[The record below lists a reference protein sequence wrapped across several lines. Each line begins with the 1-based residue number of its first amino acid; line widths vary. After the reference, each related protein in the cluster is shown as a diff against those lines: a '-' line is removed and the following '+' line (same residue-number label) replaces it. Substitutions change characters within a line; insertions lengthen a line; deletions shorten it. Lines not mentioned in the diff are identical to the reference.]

1 MTAPPRAIIH
11 AATACALLV
20 CALGSTAGCNPAG
33 SGSSSQPLNVL
44 LISIDTTRADHL
56 GCYGNRQVRTPAID
70 RLASEGVLFEQCI
83 SPAPLTL
90 PSHATMLTGRLP
102 FVHGARNNGQFRLHE
117 ENDTL
122 AEAFKEA
129 GYVTA
134 AEVAAAVLDREYG
147 VNQGFD
153 SYTDVKAA
161 RGRARD
167 RRHTEHLERSAQ
179 EVADSAIAWLDQ
191 HAGEKFFLFVH
202 FFDPHQPYLAPER
215 FATQYPDPYLAEI
228 AYADEQVGRLIAALD
243 RSAAAKRTLVI
254 LTSDHGEG
262 RGQHKEATHGNFIYN
277 STQRVPLIM
286 RAAGRIPAGRRVSS
300 LVRLTDIAPT
310 ALAMAGLEPLES
322 CQGAN
327 LLPVVGGGGGADATA
342 ATDLKLDAYAE
353 TLCPRYDFG
362 YSHLRALWS
371 DGFKYI
377 HAPRPELYDLSTD
390 PDEQLDLAAAQPQ
403 RVAGMAA
410 KLKRLIL
417 DAPRGVAPEKAI
429 MAATPE
435 SVRAMQHLG
444 YVGGEAEATSEAD
457 LLDPIG
463 PDPKDHAEDI
473 TRICHALAMRSM
485 KNYPAAE
492 QIFRELISRFPPD
505 QKGFYRVHLGLAET
519 LQELRKFD
527 EAASHF
533 EKALEARPDDA
544 QALTGL
550 GMCLMKLNRPAEAIE
565 RFDASIRA
573 TPGFA
578 RAYLQK
584 AGALAAAGD
593 LDQAAAL
600 LRRTLELDP
609 EMVAAYVN
617 LGTVYGMKGDATHAA
632 EAFRKAL
639 AIEPENEGA
648 RRGLQKLG
656 VGP

>member
-1 MTAPPRAIIH
+1 MTAPARRSVFAAAWCAVVVCLLGGAI
-11 AATACALLV
+11 
-20 CALGSTAGCNPAG
+20 GCNPVG
-33 SGSSSQPLNVL
+33 GGGRSSEPLNVV

-56 GCYGNRQVRTPAID
+56 GCYGNTQVRTPAID
-70 RLASEGVLFEQCI
+70 RLASEGVLFEQCVA
-83 SPAPLTL
+83 PAPLTL
-90 PSHATMLTGRLP
+90 PSHTTMLTGRLP
-102 FVHGARNNGQFRLHE
+102 FVHGARNNGQFRVHE

-147 VNQGFD
+147 LNQGFD

-161 RGRARD
+161 RGRSHD
-167 RRHTEHLERSAQ
+167 RRHSEHLERSGQ
-179 EVADSAIAWLDQ
+179 EVCDSAIAWLEQ
-191 HAGEKFFLFVH
+191 HAGERFFLFVH
-202 FFDPHQPYLAPER
+202 LFDPHQPYLAPER
-215 FATQYPDPYLAEI
+215 FAAQYPDPYLAEI

-286 RAAGRIPAGRRVSS
+286 RSAGRVPAGRRVSS

-310 ALAMAGLEPLES
+310 ALALAGLDPLEA
-322 CQGAN
+322 CQGVSLAP
-327 LLPVVGGGGGADATA
+327 LLNGTSA
-342 ATDLKLDAYAE
+342 DLKLDAYAE

-403 RVAGMAA
+403 RVADMRER
-410 KLKRLIL
+410 LKRLIQ

-429 MAATPE
+429 MAATPD

-457 LLDPIG
+457 LLEPLG
-463 PDPKDHAEDI
+463 ADPKDHADDI

-550 GMCLMKLNRPAEAIE
+550 GMCLTKLNRPAEALT
-565 RFDASIRA
+565 RFDAAIRA

-584 AGALAAAGD
+584 AGVLAEMGE

-609 EMVAAYVN
+609 EMTAAYVN
-617 LGTVYGMKGDATHAA
+617 LGTVYGMKGDATNAA
-632 EAFRKAL
+632 DAFRKAL